1 MRVALRLTDDDER
14 SFLSCPASHAN
25 EKKHSGTR
33 CSYLKIE
40 LRGTTRMPPQ
50 RMERSLAPMESISSS
65 AVHQTERGQ
74 CRDFSKGDW

>member
-1 MRVALRLTDDDER
+1 MIRVALRLTDDDER

-25 EKKHSGTR
+25 EKKHGGTH

-50 RMERSLAPMESISSS
+50 RMERSLYRSTNGIHFIVS
-65 AVHQTERGQ
+65 Q